1 MITNINKSF
10 IIINRQDDKTQ
21 KIMMSCY
28 WHEKPYKTTIIFGG
42 RQGRFI
48 FRDPRY
54 KLATWNR
61 HPFICRYCDCPGYI
75 YSTRKNIKIPKHR
88 QECKHVYHFLSY
100 LDKMFLG
107 QELSQSDKSI
117 LDMYEKDLSS
127 ACTQYI
133 EAIDAQEEWGHKK
146 NVRDNVVRTREI
158 YHKIQESCTRELS
171 NKPILYAHAT
181 QESYPHIHQ
190 IK

>member
-1 MITNINKSF
+1 M
-10 IIINRQDDKTQ
+10 RQNVKQ
-21 KIMMSCY
+21 
-28 WHEKPYKTTIIFGG
+28 
-42 RQGRFI
+42 
-48 FRDPRY
+48 
-54 KLATWNR
+54 
-61 HPFICRYCDCPGYI
+61 
-75 YSTRKNIKIPKHR
+75 PKQR
-88 QECKHVYHFLSY
+88 QECKHVYNFLSY
-100 LDKMFLG
+100 LDKIFLG
-107 QELSQSDKSI
+107 QELSQNDKSI

-127 ACTQYI
+127 ACTQYM
-133 EAIDAQEEWGHKK
+133 EAINAQEEWGHKK